1 MPNTTNFNWSTP
13 ADTDLVKDGASAIR
27 TLGNNID
34 TSLVDLKGGTTGQVL
49 SKNSNT
55 DLDFVWSSDQVGIP
69 ASIVD
74 AKGDIIAAT
83 AADTV
88 SRLAVGANDT
98 VLMADSTAATGLKW
112 GTVSAGSNW
121 SLLNTGGTQLTGAAT
136 ITVSGI
142 SGKDKIMVLWKG
154 ASTVTGTAPF
164 FKIRLNTD
172 TTSNYYQ
179 FGYALQF
186 PATYNAATIQ
196 VTTGVSGVAANGF
209 EVGYNSAAT
218 GVNNGHILLT
228 GCNSSGL
235 KVATGMSGS
244 ASAGA
249 TQQSYSYGGYYDS
262 SSTISSVSI
271 YSDNGNFDNGTIYIY
286 TSA

>member
-49 SKNSNT
+49 AKNSNT

-121 SLLNTGGTQLTGAAT
+121 SLLNAGGTSLSGTT
-136 ITVSGI
+136 TTVSGI
-142 SGKDKIMVLWKG
+142 SNADKIMVLISG
-154 ASTVTGTAPF
+154 ASSSSASSFISV
-164 FKIRLNTD
+164 RLNGD
-172 TTSNYYQ
+172 TGNNYREIGGEMEIGSSYAASN
-179 FGYALQF
+179 FNIKN
-186 PATYNAATIQ
+186 ATGSSIDVARMSTTAAH
-196 VTTGVSGVAANGF
+196 VVSGYV
-209 EVGYNSAAT
+209 
-218 GVNNGHILLT
+218 LLS
-228 GCNSSGL
+228 GCNSSGV
-235 KVATGMSGS
+235 KVFTSTGAAQPGT
-244 ASAGA
+244 G
-249 TQQSYSYGGYYDS
+249 QYWYNLGGYYDS
-262 SSTISSVSI
+262 SSVISSVSVV
-271 YSDNGNFDNGTIYIY
+271 SGSGSFDAGTVFIY